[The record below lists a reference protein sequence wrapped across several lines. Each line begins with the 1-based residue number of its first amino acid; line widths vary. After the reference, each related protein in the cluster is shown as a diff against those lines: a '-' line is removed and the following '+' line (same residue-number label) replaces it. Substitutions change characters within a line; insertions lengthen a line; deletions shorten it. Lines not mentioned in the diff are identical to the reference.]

1 VNSVGTTVKMLREE
15 YEIETDPD
23 VVNAI
28 LNPQKNAEFAIS
40 DELVRRG
47 ILASITIR
55 GSFDTNR
62 F

>member
-1 VNSVGTTVKMLREE
+1 MWL
-15 YEIETDPD
+15 
-23 VVNAI
+23 NAI